1 MNVQVAILLAT
12 YNGEKFIEKQL
23 DSLLGQS
30 FQQFKIYIHDDG
42 SNDKTLE
49 IIRSYESQFPGKFVI
64 FEEESKHLGAAF
76 SFMWLL
82 NRVEAPY
89 YMFCDQDDIWF
100 PQKIEL
106 TLKKM
111 KEIEYHYPMLPIVI
125 HTDLQVV
132 DDKLNI
138 IYRSMWDSMKLIPE
152 LLQKFNYLAVC
163 NCCTGC
169 TMLINHKLKSYVFP
183 IPSNIPMHDFWI
195 ALMGAKY
202 GIVENLSQTTILYR
216 QHECNT
222 IGVQH
227 ITKYYYLNKI
237 VHLFNTVRQQIK
249 IAKFCSSIGYST
261 WLKFY
266 WYKMLYFFK
275 RL

>member
-111 KEIEYHYPMLPIVI
+111 KEIEYHYPMPLASAVSRMSNSGHFLSSSVAAATVSSASPSMM
-125 HTDLQVV
+125 
-132 DDKLNI
+132 KAAM
-138 IYRSMWDSMKLIPE
+138 SMWSLT
-152 LLQKFNYLAVC
+152 LQMV
-163 NCCTGC
+163 
-169 TMLINHKLKSYVFP
+169 S
-183 IPSNIPMHDFWI
+183 S
-195 ALMGAKY
+195 
-202 GIVENLSQTTILYR
+202 R
-216 QHECNT
+216 
-222 IGVQH
+222 
-227 ITKYYYLNKI
+227 
-237 VHLFNTVRQQIK
+237 VRP
-249 IAKFCSSIGYST
+249 ATC
-261 WLKFY
+261 
-266 WYKMLYFFK
+266 
-275 RL
+275 RV